1 MPKKQ
6 KIDNRLDK
14 LFKGIKP
21 EESDSKTKRSS
32 KVEKDVAIPHSAS
45 TNASDPNP
53 IPVQQQAETAPAP
66 KRVVQRHTAMLVPP
80 ESFTIK
86 AEDLKPTSSYSVNFQ
101 SGDRDWSTLRI
112 LDDTQERSWS
122 ADEQL
127 LVKQVVD
134 QLSLAMENARLF
146 QEAQKFKLG
155 IDRTDNAVFITDP
168 NGIIQYTNLG
178 FEKVYGYKNEEALGK
193 TPRIIK
199 SGLIPDEQYKH
210 FWATLLNGGTVS
222 GELINKTKDGR
233 IIPIS
238 GTNSPILDE
247 HGKILGFLSV
257 HQDISERKK
266 SEEELRKSQE
276 QYALAAEGANDG
288 LWDWDILKNEIYH
301 SPRWK
306 SMLGFE
312 EHELTKGFEDW
323 ENLIHPED
331 HDYAV
336 TALENYLSGKADS
349 YDVEL
354 RLHHKNGSWR
364 WIRDRGKALRNAD
377 GRAIRMAGSHSDVTE
392 RKLAEEAIRL
402 RNEYLAAS
410 SEIGRLVTSTL
421 SLDIIFSRTVRLVKE
436 RFNMYYAAIFIVEEA
451 GFTAKLREGT
461 DQAGA
466 EMKEQ
471 GHSILVG
478 SKSVIGKVTQS
489 GEVVVI
495 NNVAFDSMYTPNPLL
510 PETQSEAGIPLRVGN
525 RIIGALNI
533 QSSQLEA
540 FSQDEIAAL
549 QTLADQVAV
558 AIDNARSFELSQ
570 QAVMEMREI
579 DRLKSQFLANMSH
592 ELRTPLNSIIG
603 FSRVIL
609 KGIDGPVSE
618 LQQQDLTAIY
628 NSGQHLLGL
637 INDVLDLSKIEA
649 GKMELAFD
657 EVNMADITNSVI
669 STMSGLIKDRPVE
682 MKRIIE
688 ANVPTVRAD
697 AIRIRQVLI
706 NLISNASKFTDEGDI
721 LVEVGVRPGPTG
733 RNEVRV
739 SVTDTGT
746 GISEEDQAKLFQA
759 FSQVDDSPTRKTGGT
774 GLGLSICQH
783 LVNMHGGRIW
793 VESVVGKG
801 STFHFTLPFYRME
814 TLNSSSLPAT
824 NKIILAIDD
833 DPQVIGL
840 YERYLHPQGYQ
851 VIPLTDPSRALER
864 AKQLRPFAITLDI
877 MMPGIDGWTVLDLLK
892 GDPDTRHIPVIVCSI
907 IEDLEKGFSLG
918 ASDYL
923 VKPILEDDLVNSLDR
938 LNTDGSIREVLV
950 IDDNRDDLRLIGK
963 ILNDDGRYKA
973 ILVEGGK
980 NGWDYITSGSPPHA
994 IIMDLFM
1001 PEMDGFQILENL
1013 QANKNLREIPVIVIS
1028 GVDLTLEQKKQLNE
1042 LGQRLLSK
1050 GSFSEKELL
1059 TSIQRSLER
1068 IKPKST

>member
-21 EESDSKTKRSS
+21 EESDSKIKRRS
-32 KVEKDVAIPHSAS
+32 KAEKDVALPHPVS
-45 TNASDPNP
+45 TNASDPKP
-53 IPVQQQAETAPAP
+53 IPDQQQAEKVPAP

-80 ESFTIK
+80 EAFTIK
-86 AEDLKPTSSYSVNFQ
+86 AEDLKPTSTYSVNFQ

-112 LDDTQERSWS
+112 LDETQERSWS

-134 QLSLAMENARLF
+134 QLSLALENARLF

-155 IDRTDNAVFITDP
+155 IDRTENAVFITDP
-168 NGIIQYTNLG
+168 NGIIQYTNPG

-199 SGLIPDEQYKH
+199 SGLLADEQNKH
-210 FWATLLNGGTVS
+210 FWATLLKGGTVS
-222 GELINKTKDGR
+222 GELVNKTKDGR

-238 GTNSPILDE
+238 GTTSPILDE
-247 HGKILGFLSV
+247 NGKILGFLAV
-257 HQDISERKK
+257 HENISERKK

-288 LWDWDILKNEIYH
+288 LWDWDIIKNEIYH

-323 ENLIHPED
+323 ENLVHPED
-331 HDYAV
+331 HDSAV
-336 TALENYLSGKADS
+336 TALENYLSGRADS

-354 RLHHKNGSWR
+354 RIHHKNGSWR

-377 GRAIRMAGSHSDVTE
+377 GKALRMAGSHSDITE

-471 GHSILVG
+471 GHSVLVG

-495 NNVAFDSMYTPNPLL
+495 NNVAFDSMHIPNLML

-533 QSSQLEA
+533 HSSQQEA

-682 MKRIIE
+682 MTRIIE

-721 LVEVGVRPGPTG
+721 LIEVGVRPGPTG

-746 GISEEDQAKLFQA
+746 GISEQDQAKLFQA

-814 TLNSSSLPAT
+814 TLNSSPLPAA

-980 NGWDYITSGSPPHA
+980 NGWDYITSGSLPHA

-1028 GVDLTLEQKKQLNE
+1028 GAELTLEQKKQLNE

>member
-6 KIDNRLDK
+6 KIDNQLDK
-14 LFKGIKP
+14 LFKGLKP
-21 EESDSKTKRSS
+21 EERNSKGKQSS
-32 KVEKDVAIPHSAS
+32 KAKPPTPEPSVESAAAFQAPS
-45 TNASDPNP
+45 PANQNLSFDPS
-53 IPVQQQAETAPAP
+53 Q
-66 KRVVQRHTAMLVPP
+66 KRPTKRHTAMLVLPD
-80 ESFTIK
+80 SFT
-86 AEDLKPTSSYSVNFQ
+86 EPGQQLKPTSSYSVNFQ
-101 SGDRDWSTLRI
+101 TGERDWSTLRI
-112 LDDTQERSWS
+112 LDESQERSWS

-134 QLSLAMENARLF
+134 QLSLALENARLF

-155 IDRTDNAVFITDP
+155 IDRNDNAVFITDP
-168 NGIIQYTNLG
+168 NGIIQYTNPG
-178 FEKVYGYKNEEALGK
+178 FEKVYGYTNEEALGK

-199 SGLIPDEQYKH
+199 SGLLPQDRYSD
-210 FWATLLNGGTVS
+210 FWKTLLSGGTVS
-222 GELINKTKDGR
+222 GELVNKTKDGR

-238 GTNSPILDE
+238 GTNTPILDE
-247 HGKILGFLSV
+247 SGKILGFLAV
-257 HQDISERKK
+257 HEDISSRKK
-266 SEEELRKSQE
+266 SEESLRKSQE

-288 LWDWDILKNEIYH
+288 LWDWDIQTNEIYY

-306 SMLGFE
+306 SMVGYE
-312 EHELTKGFEDW
+312 ENELTKGFEDW
-323 ENLIHPED
+323 ENLIHPDD

-336 TALENYLSGKADS
+336 TALNNYLEGKADT
-349 YDVEL
+349 YDIEI
-354 RLHHKNGSWR
+354 RLHHKDGTWR
-364 WIRDRGKALRNAD
+364 WIRDRGKALRDAD
-377 GRAIRMAGSHSDVTE
+377 GKAIRMAGSHSDVTE
-392 RKLAEEAIRL
+392 RKLAEEAIRR

-421 SLDIIFSRTVRLVKE
+421 SLDIIFSRTVSLVKE

-451 GFTAKLREGT
+451 GFTALLREGT
-461 DQAGA
+461 DAAGA
-466 EMKEQ
+466 EMKKQ
-471 GHSILVG
+471 GHSVLVG

-495 NNVAFDSMYTPNPLL
+495 NNTTFDSTHTPNPLL
-510 PETQSEAGIPLRVGN
+510 PDTHSEAGIPLRVGN

-533 QSSQLEA
+533 QSTETEA
-540 FSQDEIAAL
+540 FSQDEIAVL

-570 QAVMEMREI
+570 QAVLEMREI

-657 EVNMADITNSVI
+657 EVNMTDITNSVI

-688 ANVPTVRAD
+688 PDLPTVRAD
-697 AIRIRQVLI
+697 AIRIRQVMI

-721 LVEVGVRPGPTG
+721 LVEVGVKPGPSG

-739 SVTDTGT
+739 SVTDTGA
-746 GISEEDQAKLFQA
+746 GISEQDQAKLFQA

-801 STFHFTLPFYRME
+801 STFHFTLPFFRME
-814 TLNSSSLPAT
+814 SDTTFVPAD
-824 NKIILAIDD
+824 NKVILAIDD

-840 YERYLHPQGYQ
+840 YERYLHPQGYK
-851 VIPLTDPSRALER
+851 VIPLTDPARALDR

-877 MMPGIDGWTVLDLLK
+877 MMPGIDGWTVLDQLK
-892 GDPDTRHIPVIVCSI
+892 GDPETRNIPVIVCSI
-907 IEDLEKGFSLG
+907 IEDLEKGFNLG

-938 LNTDGSIREVLV
+938 LNSDGSIREVLV

-963 ILNDDGRYKA
+963 ILTDDGRYKA

-980 NGWDYITSGSPPHA
+980 NGWDYITSGAPPHA

-1013 QANKNLREIPVIVIS
+1013 QADKDLREIPVIVIS
-1028 GVDLTLEQKKQLNE
+1028 GMDVTAEQKKQLNE
-1042 LGQRLLSK
+1042 LGKRLLSK
-1050 GSFSEKELL
+1050 GSFTEKELL
-1059 TSIQRSLER
+1059 TSIRRSLER
-1068 IKPKST
+1068 IEPRKQ

>member
-1 MPKKQ
+1 MPKKP
-6 KIDNRLDK
+6 KLDKRLDK

-21 EESDSKTKRSS
+21 EESDSKIKRSS
-32 KVEKDVAIPHSAS
+32 KVGKAGVIPDSTS

-53 IPVQQQAETAPAP
+53 IPVQQQAEKVPAP

-80 ESFTIK
+80 ESFTINT
-86 AEDLKPTSSYSVNFQ
+86 EDLKPTSSYSVNFQ

-134 QLSLAMENARLF
+134 QLSLALENARLF

-168 NGIIQYTNLG
+168 NGIIQYTNPG

-199 SGLIPDEQYKH
+199 SGLLSDEQYKN
-210 FWATLLNGGTVS
+210 FWATLLKGGTVS
-222 GELINKTKDGR
+222 GELVNKTKDGR

-247 HGKILGFLSV
+247 NGKILGFLAV
-257 HQDISERKK
+257 HENISERKK

-288 LWDWDILKNEIYH
+288 LWDWDILTNQIYY

-336 TALENYLSGKADS
+336 TALDNYLTGRADA

-377 GRAIRMAGSHSDVTE
+377 GKAFRMAGSHSDITE

-657 EVNMADITNSVI
+657 EVNMADITNSVV

-721 LVEVGVRPGPTG
+721 LIEVGVRPGPTG

-746 GISEEDQAKLFQA
+746 GISEQDQAKLFQA

-824 NKIILAIDD
+824 NKVILAIDD

-851 VIPLTDPSRALER
+851 VIPLTDPTRALER
-864 AKQLRPFAITLDI
+864 AKQLMPFAITLDI

-892 GDPDTRHIPVIVCSI
+892 GDPDTRNIPVIVCSI
-907 IEDLEKGFSLG
+907 IEDLEKGFNLG

-1068 IKPKST
+1068 IKPKSA

>member
-1 MPKKQ
+1 
-6 KIDNRLDK
+6 
-14 LFKGIKP
+14 
-21 EESDSKTKRSS
+21 
-32 KVEKDVAIPHSAS
+32 
-45 TNASDPNP
+45 
-53 IPVQQQAETAPAP
+53 
-66 KRVVQRHTAMLVPP
+66 MLVPP
-80 ESFTIK
+80 DSYVQIEES
-86 AEDLKPTSSYSVNFQ
+86 KPASVYSVNFQ
-101 SGDRDWSTLRI
+101 TGDRDWSTLRI
-112 LDDTQERSWS
+112 LDDTQERSWTS
-122 ADEQL
+122 DEQL

-168 NGIIQYTNLG
+168 NGIIQYTNPG
-178 FEKVYGYKNEEALGK
+178 FEKVYGFKNEEALGK
-193 TPRIIK
+193 TPRIFK
-199 SGLIPDEQYKH
+199 SGVMPDEQYKN
-210 FWATLLNGGTVS
+210 FWDTLLSGGTIS

-233 IIPIS
+233 LIPIA

-247 HGKILGFLSV
+247 NGKILGFLAV
-257 HQDISERKK
+257 HQDITDRKK

-288 LWDWDILKNEIYH
+288 LWDWDIQSDEIYY

-312 EHELTKGFEDW
+312 NHELTRGFADW
-323 ENLIHPED
+323 EDLIHPDD
-331 HDYAV
+331 HNYATNALNDYL
-336 TALENYLSGKADS
+336 TGKAES
-349 YDVEL
+349 YDVEI
-354 RLHHKNGSWR
+354 RLHHKDGTWR
-364 WIRDRGKALRNAD
+364 WIRDRGKALRDAD
-377 GRAIRMAGSHSDVTE
+377 GKASRMAGSHSDVTE
-392 RKLAEEAIRL
+392 RKMAEETIRR

-410 SEIGRLVTSTL
+410 AEIGRLVTSTL
-421 SLDIIFSRTVRLVKE
+421 SLDVIFSRTVSLVKQ

-451 GFTAKLREGT
+451 GFTALLREGT
-461 DQAGA
+461 DVAGA
-466 EMKEQ
+466 EMKMQ
-471 GHSILVG
+471 GHSVLVG

-489 GEVVVI
+489 GEVFVI
-495 NNVAFDSMYTPNPLL
+495 NNTTNDSAHIPNPLL
-510 PETQSEAGIPLRVGN
+510 PETRSEAGIPLRVGN

-533 QSSQLEA
+533 QSTQIEA
-540 FSQDEIAAL
+540 FSQDEIAVL

-669 STMSGLIKDRPVE
+669 STMSGLIKDRPVQ
-682 MKRIIE
+682 MKRIIDP
-688 ANVPTVRAD
+688 NLPTVRAD
-697 AIRIRQVLI
+697 AIRIRQVMI

-721 LVEVGVRPGPTG
+721 TVEVGVKPGPTG

-739 SVTDTGT
+739 SVTDTGA
-746 GISEEDQAKLFQA
+746 GISEQDQAKLFQA

-793 VESVVGKG
+793 VESAVGKG
-801 STFHFTLPFYRME
+801 STFHFTLPFFRMDTE
-814 TLNSSSLPAT
+814 NTLSSDGS
-824 NKIILAIDD
+824 KVILAIDD

-851 VIPLTDPSRALER
+851 VIPLTDPGRALER
-864 AKQLRPFAITLDI
+864 AKQLKPFAITLDV
-877 MMPGIDGWTVLDLLK
+877 MMPGIDGWTVLDILK
-892 GDPDTRHIPVIVCSI
+892 GDPLTRNIPVIVCSI
-907 IEDLEKGFSLG
+907 IEDLEKGFNLG

-938 LNTDGSIREVLV
+938 INSDGSIREVLV

-973 ILVEGGK
+973 ILVEGGR

-1001 PEMDGFQILENL
+1001 PEMNGFQILENL
-1013 QANKNLREIPVIVIS
+1013 QADKKLREIPVIVIS
-1028 GVDLTLEQKKQLNE
+1028 GMDVTSEQKVQLSE

-1068 IKPKST
+1068 IQPKKK